1 MNRASISGLTNDE
14 FEYYSRQIVLKG
26 FGLEGQRK
34 LKNAKVCV
42 VGAGGLGSPILTQ
55 LASMGVGKIRVVD
68 RDVVEVSNLQRQ
80 HLYGVNVL
88 GVPKVE
94 AARDRLTKLN
104 PYIEVDPVPLSI
116 TDVNAQNL
124 IGDVDVV
131 VDALDS
137 MRARYAVNRACH
149 ELTKPLI
156 HGAVIMEIGS
166 ATTIIPDE
174 TACIECFQGG
184 IKDEDLPSC
193 AIMGVHPAV
202 INLIASIQVSEAV
215 KIILGEDPVLAN
227 SLLFAD
233 LQDLSLEKIKI
244 SKADS
249 CPVCGKNPKHK
260 PIDTD
265 EPFFEEVCGREG
277 RRVFIFSPNTDMK
290 LNLIK
295 VNSLLENQGSKI
307 TTKAKMG
314 TSFETGE
321 IKGSV
326 LSSGVTIIEG
336 IQSKEEALKIRNS
349 LLK

>member
-1 MNRASISGLTNDE
+1 MKRPSISGLTREE
-14 FEYYSRQIVLKG
+14 FEYYSRQIVLKD

-55 LASMGVGKIRVVD
+55 LSSMGVGTIRVVD
-68 RDVVEVSNLQRQ
+68 RDVVEISNLQRQ
-80 HLYGVNVL
+80 HLYGVNVV

-94 AARDRLTKLN
+94 AAQDRLAQLN
-104 PYIEVDPVPLSI
+104 PYIEVEPVPLSV
-116 TDVNAQNL
+116 TEGNAEYL
-124 IGDVDVV
+124 ISGMDIV

-149 ELTKPLI
+149 ELSKPLV

-166 ATTIIPDE
+166 ATTIIPE
-174 TACIECFQGG
+174 KTACIECFQGG

-202 INLIASIQVSEAV
+202 INLIASIQVSETV

-227 SLLFAD
+227 NLLFAD

-249 CPVCGKNPKHK
+249 CPVCGIKRSKK
-260 PIDTD
+260 PIKSEETV
-265 EPFFEEVCGREG
+265 FEEVCGREG
-277 RRVFIFSPNTDMK
+277 RRVFIFSPNNDMK
-290 LNLIK
+290 LNLLKI
-295 VNSLLENQGSKI
+295 NSLIKDQNFKI
-307 TTKAKMG
+307 TVEAKMG
-314 TSFETGE
+314 TSFEKGE
-321 IKGSV
+321 VKGSI

-336 IQSKEEALKIRNS
+336 VKSKEEALKIRNI
-349 LLK
+349 LLR